1 MIKLNGKYLTTLLL
15 VAVVSFVTM
24 GAALSYNLSK
34 QEGTKTLS
42 LPPDE
47 ALHFESELQ
56 PPEVVSIKTIE
67 GETRQVEGCV
77 GNKIV
82 SFYSDRLNGTTLY
95 DLDNGEENLICLD
108 NTILRNSGTVG
119 MFSISQDKSK
129 IILQDDNSSDL
140 GEAFGVY
147 VYDTNNESIV
157 KIADIS
163 EEFNVRTTKSI
174 SESLSINYST
184 YNCDGWSVDG
194 ERVIYC
200 IKDTDKN
207 IFNFF
212 IYNLKTGSTEKHS
225 LKNSKTNFMLISM
238 PKLSADGK
246 YLYFIGHFEESPLVG
261 NLFRIDLTQKNKK
274 AEWLS
279 DHAEYYYLFDDDR
292 RIIFTDTVIDSPK
305 RNIYMLDT
313 LTTEEK
319 VLVENPFSLFDIS
332 ADGNKIL
339 YTYKSDNAIEVRIA
353 YLENDGIINSTTIY
367 SSGPN
372 EYISMAFWNHDGSKI
387 IVRGGFGK
395 NHVIELRYK
404 N

>member
-67 GETRQVEGCV
+67 GETRQAEGCV

-184 YNCDGWSVDG
+184 YN
-194 ERVIYC
+194 
-200 IKDTDKN
+200 
-207 IFNFF
+207 
-212 IYNLKTGSTEKHS
+212 
-225 LKNSKTNFMLISM
+225 
-238 PKLSADGK
+238 
-246 YLYFIGHFEESPLVG
+246 
-261 NLFRIDLTQKNKK
+261 
-274 AEWLS
+274 
-279 DHAEYYYLFDDDR
+279 
-292 RIIFTDTVIDSPK
+292 
-305 RNIYMLDT
+305 
-313 LTTEEK
+313 
-319 VLVENPFSLFDIS
+319 
-332 ADGNKIL
+332 
-339 YTYKSDNAIEVRIA
+339 
-353 YLENDGIINSTTIY
+353 
-367 SSGPN
+367 
-372 EYISMAFWNHDGSKI
+372 
-387 IVRGGFGK
+387 
-395 NHVIELRYK
+395 
-404 N
+404 